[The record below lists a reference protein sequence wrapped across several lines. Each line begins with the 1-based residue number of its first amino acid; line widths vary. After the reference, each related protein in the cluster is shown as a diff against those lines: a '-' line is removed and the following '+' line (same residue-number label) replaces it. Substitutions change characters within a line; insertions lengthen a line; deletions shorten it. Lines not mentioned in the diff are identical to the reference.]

1 MPNRYFGLFLI
12 PVKRKL
18 GKMIGYNLTGYL
30 IFAFV
35 TTITPGPN
43 NYMLFSYGR
52 NYGLK
57 DSGKLMAGIF
67 FGFMVL
73 LYLSGYSI
81 AGMITKHPT
90 IELYLKIA
98 SSLWLFYLAVILSKI
113 NSVESVD
120 SRSRIGFFEGFFMQF
135 VNPKAWIMAI
145 GGASAFL
152 PHFENIHWSVFVF
165 AMIFGVVGIPCMI
178 LWILF
183 GDLIERML
191 KSARA
196 HQILG
201 VALFSLM
208 IISIVMI
215 WI

>member
-1 MPNRYFGLFLI
+1 
-12 PVKRKL
+12 
-18 GKMIGYNLTGYL
+18 MIGYNLAGYL

-67 FGFMVL
+67 GGFMVL
-73 LYLSGYSI
+73 LYVSGYSI
-81 AGMITKHPT
+81 AGMVTRNPLFEIA
-90 IELYLKIA
+90 LKII
-98 SSLWLFYLAVILSKI
+98 SSMWLFYLAIVLSKI
-113 NSVESVD
+113 QSGENRDVK
-120 SRSRIGFFEGFFMQF
+120 SRIGFFGGFFMQF
-135 VNPKAWIMAI
+135 VNPKAWVMAI

-165 AMIFGVVGIPCMI
+165 AMIFGIVGIPSMI
-178 LWILF
+178 VWILF
-183 GDLIERML
+183 GDMISRLL
-191 KSARA
+191 KSAKA
-196 HQILG
+196 QQILG
-201 VALFSLM
+201 IVLFGLM
-208 IISIVMI
+208 IISIAMI

>member
-1 MPNRYFGLFLI
+1 
-12 PVKRKL
+12 
-18 GKMIGYNLTGYL
+18 MIGYNLTGYL

-43 NYMLFSYGR
+43 NYMLFSYGQ
-52 NYGLK
+52 NHGLK

-90 IELYLKIA
+90 FELYLKIA

-113 NSVESVD
+113 DSVDAVD

-152 PHFENIHWSVFVF
+152 PHFDNIHLSVFVF
-165 AMIFGVVGIPCMI
+165 AVIFGIVGIPCMI
-178 LWILF
+178 VWILF
-183 GDLIERML
+183 GDLISKLL
-191 KSARA
+191 KSAKA

-201 VALFSLM
+201 TLLFVMM
-208 IISIVMI
+208 IISII

>member
-1 MPNRYFGLFLI
+1 
-12 PVKRKL
+12 
-18 GKMIGYNLTGYL
+18 MIGYNLTGYL

-35 TTITPGPN
+35 TTITPGPI

-52 NYGLK
+52 NYGLR

-67 FGFMVL
+67 LGFMVL

-81 AGMITKHPT
+81 AGLITKHPAM
-90 IELYLKIA
+90 EFYFKIA
-98 SSLWLFYLAVILSKI
+98 SSLWLLYLAVILSKI
-113 NSVESVD
+113 NSVDTVD
-120 SRSRIGFFEGFFMQF
+120 SGSRIGFFAGFFMQF

-152 PHFENIHWSVFVF
+152 PHFDNIHLSVFVF
-165 AMIFGVVGIPCMI
+165 SMIFGMVGIPCMI

-183 GDLIERML
+183 GDWIAKLL
-191 KSARA
+191 KSAEA
-196 HQILG
+196 HLILG
-201 VALFSLM
+201 IVLFCLM

>member
-1 MPNRYFGLFLI
+1 
-12 PVKRKL
+12 
-18 GKMIGYNLTGYL
+18 MIGYNLTGYL

-52 NYGLK
+52 NFGLK

-67 FGFMVL
+67 SGFFVL
-73 LYLSGYSI
+73 LYASGYSI
-81 AGMITKHPT
+81 AGVVTSIPVM
-90 IELYLKIA
+90 ELTLKII
-98 SSLWLFYLAVILSKI
+98 SSIWLFYLAIVLSKL
-113 NSVESVD
+113 NSVGKGD
-120 SRSRIGFFEGFFMQF
+120 SIPRSGFLQGFLMQF

-145 GGASAFL
+145 SGAGAFL
-152 PHFENIHWSVFVF
+152 PHFENVHLSVFVF

-183 GDLIERML
+183 GDLIERL
-191 KSARA
+191 FKSQRA
-196 HQILG
+196 HKILG
-201 VALFSLM
+201 ALLFVMM

-215 WI
+215 WV